1 MANPVCVRRVEYLG
15 QTGEAGGESR
25 TGRGIMAKDKLLI
38 LAIFLLVIG
47 VAVGIQQFDFG
58 GPGAAPMGRS
68 TPAATTAS
76 AGKTPPAPPL
86 KRLQTEQFRGFTLQ
100 LQSASP
106 TRPYEKYIDEI
117 TDAGSNTICLS
128 VAGYQ
133 ENCASTSI
141 FIDARRSPGTERLM
155 SLVSHAHK
163 RGLRVMLMPIV
174 LLENPRAGEWRGK
187 IGPKNWDDW
196 WEDYNNYI
204 LHYARIAQAAGVEVL
219 AVGSELVS
227 TEKDHADRW
236 RSLIARVRK
245 TYKGY
250 LIYSANWDHYLP
262 VSWWDAVDIVGM
274 TTYYDLTAGKPPT
287 VDLLTKSWKPIR
299 EEVLAWQKTVGR
311 PILFT
316 EVGWPNQV
324 TCAQYPWDYTR
335 SPDKPDPKAQA
346 NCFEAFFG
354 TWIKEPSVA
363 GFLVW
368 EWRNYPGQVID
379 PSKDT
384 GYVPCGKPAMEVIEK
399 YYRMPDPAGP
409 GDAPVTAPATPTT
422 ARPST
427 ALPVTAP

>member
-1 MANPVCVRRVEYLG
+1 M
-15 QTGEAGGESR
+15 T
-25 TGRGIMAKDKLLI
+25 KDKILI
-38 LAIFLLVIG
+38 LAVFLLVIG
-47 VAVGIQQFDFG
+47 LAIGIPQFGFNGPDKKGTSGSSPSTGTAPAVI
-58 GPGAAPMGRS
+58 
-68 TPAATTAS
+68 
-76 AGKTPPAPPL
+76 TPPSPPV
-86 KRLQTEQFRGFTLQ
+86 KRLQAGQFRGFTLQ
-100 LQSASP
+100 LQSSSP
-106 TRPYEKYIDEI
+106 NRPYEKYISEI
-117 TDAGSNTICLS
+117 ADAGANAICLS

-141 FIDARRSPGTERLM
+141 FIDARRTPGTERLK
-155 SLVSHAHK
+155 SLVGHAHK
-163 RGLRVMLMPIV
+163 EGLRVMLMPIV

-204 LHYARIAQAAGVEVL
+204 LHYARIAQASGVEVL

-227 TEKDHADRW
+227 TEKDHAKRW

-245 TYKGY
+245 TYKGH
-250 LIYSANWDHYLP
+250 LIYSANWDHYRP

-274 TTYYDLTAGKPPT
+274 TTYYDLTSGKEPT
-287 VDLLTKSWKPIR
+287 VSRLTKSWRTIR

-311 PILFT
+311 PVLFT
-316 EVGWPNQV
+316 EVGWPNQT

-346 NCFEAFFG
+346 NCFEAFFR

-368 EWRNYPGQVID
+368 EWRNYPGQVVD

-384 GYVPCGKPAMEVIEK
+384 GYVPCGKPAMEVIRK
-399 YYRMPDPAGP
+399 YFDMPEPIDTIAEP
-409 GDAPVTAPATPTT
+409 DT
-422 ARPST
+422 ST
-427 ALPVTAP
+427 ATDS